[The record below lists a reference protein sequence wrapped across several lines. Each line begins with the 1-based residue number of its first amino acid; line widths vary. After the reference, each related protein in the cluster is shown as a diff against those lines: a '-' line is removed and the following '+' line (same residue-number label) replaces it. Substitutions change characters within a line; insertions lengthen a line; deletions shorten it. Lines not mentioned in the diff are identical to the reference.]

1 MKKLFKKTKKGFT
14 LVELLVVIAILAV
27 LASVSV
33 IGYLGFV
40 EKARVSDDNTE
51 LHQIGTLVQAQLI
64 DGSEDVLV
72 VPSDDTSHSDHT
84 SESHSGCKA
93 YYVTFTYANNN
104 VEAAKAKL
112 FSDQSDLGDLTNDN
126 VLAAIKTMVK
136 SEDSVLAEKITTATV
151 ADGVLTIKYQNHAA
165 TESVWTLGTASE

>member
-64 DGSEDVLV
+64 DGSEEVFFADADHDK
-72 VPSDDTSHSDHT
+72 SDSAHT
-84 SESHSGCKA
+84 SSTDGCTA
-93 YYVTFTYANNN
+93 YYVKFTYDNNTVN
-104 VEAAKAKL
+104 ASKKWFSTKQTGAATLGDNDVVDAIKKMVEA
-112 FSDQSDLGDLTNDN
+112 
-126 VLAAIKTMVK
+126 
-136 SEDSVLAEKITTATV
+136 EDSTLSTKITTATV